1 MLNTIQ
7 FYLKKDKLSN
17 SQTDNKDIINISKTI
32 QSNLDKNI
40 LLLFQK
46 EAFSKID
53 VDNYSDSDSVS
64 EDTEDYS
71 SFKSNSIYSD
81 SESEIESDSESEI
94 ESDSESEI
102 ESDSE
107 SDYDIKIIKDIIHE
121 SNSEKKIGS
130 NNKSSISYQ
139 YDISDLVNAIK

>member
-81 SESEIESDSESEI
+81 SESEIESDSES
-94 ESDSESEI
+94 
-102 ESDSE
+102 
-107 SDYDIKIIKDIIHE
+107 DYDIKIIKDIIHE

>member
-1 MLNTIQ
+1 MLNTIK

-81 SESEIESDSESEI
+81 SESEIESDSES
-94 ESDSESEI
+94 D
-102 ESDSE
+102 D
-107 SDYDIKIIKDIIHE
+107 DIKIIKDIIHE
-121 SNSEKKIGS
+121 SNSKKKIGS

>member
-1 MLNTIQ
+1 MLNTIK

-53 VDNYSDSDSVS
+53 VDNYSDTVS

-71 SFKSNSIYSD
+71 SIKSNSIYSE
-81 SESEIESDSESEI
+81 SESEIESE
-94 ESDSESEI
+94 
-102 ESDSE
+102 SE
-107 SDYDIKIIKDIIHE
+107 SDDDIKIIK
-121 SNSEKKIGS
+121 
-130 NNKSSISYQ
+130 
-139 YDISDLVNAIK
+139 